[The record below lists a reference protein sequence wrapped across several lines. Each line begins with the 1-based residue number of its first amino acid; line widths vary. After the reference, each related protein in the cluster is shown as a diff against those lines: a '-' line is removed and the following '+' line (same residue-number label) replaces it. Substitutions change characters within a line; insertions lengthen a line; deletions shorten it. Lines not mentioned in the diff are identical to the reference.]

1 MKETQDVPKQF
12 LEICRIYIYLDVLT
26 GLVIIKL
33 KYTHKEKI
41 NWFIEMQLLAT
52 VSFNIVLISKVLPQL
67 SQLVAAI
74 PLGKINC
81 CNQRLL
87 TITEIK

>member
-12 LEICRIYIYLDVLT
+12 SEMCKIYICLDLLA
-26 GLVIIKL
+26 GLSMIKV
-33 KYTHKEKI
+33 KYVHKEKI
-41 NWFIEMQLLAT
+41 NWFIETQLLAT
-52 VSFNIVLISKVLPQL
+52 LSLNMVLISKVLLQL